1 MEILTALFG
10 GLLRLAPDFMK
21 WRDRKDERRHEL
33 LMQDKAIEFEK
44 IRGAQRMDEIRA
56 AGDAAAT
63 LAEWQGMIEATKA
76 QAIQTGIKGIDAIN
90 ALVRPFLTFWWA
102 VVLATAAMVA
112 QLYLLVTQSGLSP
125 AEAILA
131 VWGPFERGIV
141 GTIIGFWFM
150 DRVLKHQQR

>member
-1 MEILTALFG
+1 MEVLTAIFG

-33 LMQDKAIEFEK
+33 EMFKQQVTLERE
-44 IRGAQRMDEIRA
+44 RGAQKLSEIRT
-56 AGDAAAT
+56 AGDAAAV

-76 QAIQTGIKGIDAIN
+76 QAVVTGIKVVDAIN

-102 VVLATAAMVA
+102 VVLATVAMAA
-112 QLYLLVTQSGLSP
+112 QLHLLLETGKSP

-131 VWGPFERGIV
+131 VWGPFEKGVV

-150 DRVLKHQQR
+150 DRVLKHQRR